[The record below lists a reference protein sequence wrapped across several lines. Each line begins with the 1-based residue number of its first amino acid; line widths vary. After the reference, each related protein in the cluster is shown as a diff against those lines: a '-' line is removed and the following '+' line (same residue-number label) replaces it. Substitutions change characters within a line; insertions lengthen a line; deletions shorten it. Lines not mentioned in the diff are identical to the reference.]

1 MQPKYFLSYLSN
13 APVLAVLTVSLLF
26 TAFILI
32 NKSFPDGLS
41 MTP

>member
-1 MQPKYFLSYLSN
+1 MQGKFFGRYLSN
-13 APVLAVLTVSLLF
+13 APVLAVLFVSLAL

-32 NKSFPDGLS
+32 NKAFPDGLS